1 MAAKTLLKGQDPGT
15 VAPDAQRLRAVAGYF
30 ADPEASETDRLIYE
44 RVRLGIMSALSV
56 NPSMRFAELKE
67 LLKTTDGNLSIHARK
82 LEDVLSSLR
91 ERLPDHRNRLLAFG
105 LATSVVLADRK
116 ATTTELG
123 LLTSVQASLGISD
136 EEVSRVFEVVE
147 TGESLA
153 EALGEPLER
162 MYVETMVLV
171 SAADG
176 VVDEKELRTMLE
188 NMAGDPVFRDVS
200 LEAARHYLA
209 DAVQALAIDG
219 LPSRLAGLAH
229 GLSTRSQR
237 LNAFRLGVHIAFAA
251 GEPSPAEQKVLDLL
265 QFTLGLPDEDVARIS
280 SEGAR

>member
-1 MAAKTLLKGQDPGT
+1 MPRDLIEQARRDRNAALIDVMVLAASADGAVRETEMRALVTRVIERPEFDGT
-15 VAPDAQRLRAVAGYF
+15 HAKDLGVLI
-30 ADPEASETDRLIYE
+30 EASAKRL
-44 RVRLGIMSALSV
+44 S
-56 NPSMRFAELKE
+56 
-67 LLKTTDGNLSIHARK
+67 HARK

-105 LATSVVLADRK
+105 LAASVVLADRK
-116 ATTTELG
+116 ATKTELG
-123 LLTSVQASLGISD
+123 LLTSVQTSLGISN

-176 VVDEKELRTMLE
+176 VVDEKELRAMLE

-209 DAVQALAIDG
+209 DAVQSLAVDG

-229 GLSTRSQR
+229 GLSTRAQR

>member
-1 MAAKTLLKGQDPGT
+1 MPRDLIEQARRDRNAALIDVMVLAASADGAVRETEMRALVTRVIERPEFDGT
-15 VAPDAQRLRAVAGYF
+15 HAKDLGVLI
-30 ADPEASETDRLIYE
+30 EASAKRL
-44 RVRLGIMSALSV
+44 S
-56 NPSMRFAELKE
+56 
-67 LLKTTDGNLSIHARK
+67 HARK

-105 LATSVVLADRK
+105 LAASVVLADRK
-116 ATTTELG
+116 ATKTELG
-123 LLTSVQASLGISD
+123 LLTSVQTSLGISD

-176 VVDEKELRTMLE
+176 VVDEKELRAMLE

-209 DAVQALAIDG
+209 DAVQSLAVDG

-229 GLSTRSQR
+229 GLSTRAQR